1 MRPVYVVRP
10 VDNCGSVE
18 GLVRDRTWA
27 VIEKCDGNERVVDEL
42 LTRSQ
47 AHAARRGYEA
57 AWDLTLDGEV
67 QA

>member
-10 VDNCGSVE
+10 VDNCGAVK

-27 VIEKCDGNERVVDEL
+27 VIEKFGGRERVVDEL

-47 AHAARRGYEA
+47 AHASKRGY
-57 AWDLTLDGEV
+57 

>member
-1 MRPVYVVRP
+1 MRPIYVVRP
-10 VDNCGSVE
+10 VDNCGAVK

-27 VIEKCDGNERVVDEL
+27 VIEKCGGRERVVDEL

-47 AHAARRGYEA
+47 AHASKRGY
-57 AWDLTLDGEV
+57 